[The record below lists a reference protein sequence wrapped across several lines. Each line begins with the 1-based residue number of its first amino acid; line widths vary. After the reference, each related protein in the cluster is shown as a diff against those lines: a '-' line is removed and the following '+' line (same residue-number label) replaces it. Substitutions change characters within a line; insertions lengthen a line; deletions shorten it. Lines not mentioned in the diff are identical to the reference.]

1 MILLSWTHR
10 HDSTTCSSAELS
22 SGWRSLHCCQLILR
36 SSSSGN
42 KTAPLVFSLP
52 RVLLQ
57 VLSVH
62 THEIL
67 QGWSSLT
74 KCISIMAAE
83 EEAHLLRGRGG
94 GGDKERPLDSSAVS
108 MQSQHSGSQEGKP
121 VLSLWKVQP
130 RLQLLRAGI
139 KLGTDPCAAPSTS
152 PTIKMDPATSHKR
165 L

>member
-10 HDSTTCSSAELS
+10 HDSITCSSAELS

-36 SSSSGN
+36 SSSGN

-94 GGDKERPLDSSAVS
+94 GGDRERPLNSSAVS
-108 MQSQHSGSQEGKP
+108 MQSQHWGVERGSQFSVRGRYSPGYSCSELESNLVQIP
-121 VLSLWKVQP
+121 VLPLLLHQP
-130 RLQLLRAGI
+130 
-139 KLGTDPCAAPSTS
+139 
-152 PTIKMDPATSHKR
+152 
-165 L
+165 